1 MRGKRIK
8 TPRCPKAMKESFPKD
23 AVSFGNDSFI
33 ALGHRGYFFVIPKVL
48 ASRKTMIR
56 IPT

>member
-1 MRGKRIK
+1 MHGKRIK

-23 AVSFGNDSFI
+23 AVSFGNDSFN
-33 ALGHRGYFFVIPKVL
+33 RGYFFVIPKVL